1 MVKLAANLS
10 LMFTE
15 VDFLDRFAKAARAG
29 FEGVEYLFPY
39 DFPAKEIASR
49 LNDAGLSQALF
60 NLPPGDFSKGERGL
74 AAMAG
79 REDEFRA
86 ALDKALEYAKVI
98 GCPTLHVMAGL
109 VPDPYARE
117 AAMDI
122 YLANLSWACE
132 QVKGE
137 PITLVIEPINNRD
150 IPGYFLNYQYDG
162 RAVIE
167 KVGADNLKLQ
177 LDLYHCQIMEGD
189 LAVHVR
195 DYSDIT
201 AHMQIA
207 GVPHRHE
214 PDVGEVNYP
223 YLFNVI
229 DECGYSGWIGCE
241 YNPAGDTEAGLGWFA
256 PYRNGQ

>member
-1 MVKLAANLS
+1 M
-10 LMFTE
+10 
-15 VDFLDRFAKAARAG
+15 DFLDRFAKAARAG

-39 DFPAKEIASR
+39 DFPAEEIASR

-122 YLANLSWACE
+122 YLANLAWACE

-189 LAVHVR
+189 L
-195 DYSDIT
+195 
-201 AHMQIA
+201 
-207 GVPHRHE
+207 
-214 PDVGEVNYP
+214 
-223 YLFNVI
+223 
-229 DECGYSGWIGCE
+229 SGSC
-241 YNPAGDTEAGLGWFA
+241 P
-256 PYRNGQ
+256 